1 VMAIETEVK
10 LPIADLELF
19 RANLGRLN
27 PVRISER
34 HFEDNYVLDF
44 PNAQMRS
51 RGRLLRIRITSGAS
65 FLTFK
70 EAALPEGPFKIRE
83 EVETQVRDGLAAL
96 DILRRTGMQV
106 WFRYQK
112 YREEFSVVLGKR
124 GGEVHVTL
132 DETPVGTFAELEG
145 KEELIR
151 RVAEKMGFSE
161 SHFIKDSYYSLYLR
175 HCGDRGVVPSHM
187 VFAA

>member
-1 VMAIETEVK
+1 MAIETEVK

-83 EVETQVRDGLAAL
+83 EVETQVRTGSRRLTSSGGPECKSGSATRNTAKNSPSFWESAAA
-96 DILRRTGMQV
+96 RCM
-106 WFRYQK
+106 
-112 YREEFSVVLGKR
+112 
-124 GGEVHVTL
+124 
-132 DETPVGTFAELEG
+132 
-145 KEELIR
+145 
-151 RVAEKMGFSE
+151 
-161 SHFIKDSYYSLYLR
+161 
-175 HCGDRGVVPSHM
+175 
-187 VFAA
+187 